1 MESINPVCY
10 NYLCGRIL
18 IRKEGMTLK
27 KKKRTALY
35 LVLLT
40 FVIFALLMGLL
51 YFIHVRINQDN
62 AYQASALLIDQV
74 KHVVEENDD
83 KVRSL
88 TASLKD
94 DYVTRAKAI
103 SYIIDNQ
110 PKIENRIT
118 ELAWLTNLFSID
130 EIHLFNPD
138 GKLYSGTKPAFY
150 GDNLKTSKTF
160 GPFAKMLT
168 EKNFTMC
175 QSILEDNYTGKQMM
189 YAVCWN
195 DAHKRLVMVGVEPMR
210 LMNELATAQMD
221 AVIKEFPAYEGVE
234 IIVADDKTDKILG
247 ATTQTLIGKTLK
259 DANVLYDGDI
269 KLNEISTGSELI
281 HDQVYYCSYTRYDMY
296 KVIIAQNRGVVQKN
310 IPIPLILVGVYM
322 LFAGAVILLI
332 VRRMTSRI
340 INEHNKAN
348 SDAMTSFSNRRAY
361 ENDIKRYDEKGYEP
375 NLSYVSLD
383 LNGLKRVNDSLG
395 HEAGDKLIIGAASVI
410 HQCFGNYGE
419 MYRIGGDEFA
429 ALIYAD
435 LDRLTKIKMDFKE
448 AMDEWSKENGMT
460 LSISYGI
467 VRACED
473 PNMSFSEMAK
483 LADVRMYKNKDEYY
497 QKMNL
502 VRRN

>member
-1 MESINPVCY
+1 
-10 NYLCGRIL
+10 
-18 IRKEGMTLK
+18 MTLK
-27 KKKRTALY
+27 KKKRTAPY
-35 LVLLT
+35 LVLLS
-40 FVIFALLMGLL
+40 FVIYALLIGLL
-51 YFIHVRINQDN
+51 YNIHIGINRQN
-62 AYQASALLIDQV
+62 AYQASALMIDQI
-74 KHVVEENDD
+74 KSVVAENDD

-110 PKIENRIT
+110 PKIEKQIT

-130 EIHLFNPD
+130 EIHLFSPE

-150 GDNLKTSKTF
+150 GDNLNTSKTF
-160 GPFAKMLT
+160 GAFAKMLT
-168 EKNFTMC
+168 EKNFTMV
-175 QSILEDNYTGKQMM
+175 QSIMEDENTGKQMM

-234 IIVADDKTDKILG
+234 IIVADNETDKVLG
-247 ATTQTLIGKTLK
+247 ATTQSFIGKTL
-259 DANVLYDGDI
+259 DEVGAGYDGELSLNDI
-269 KLNEISTGSELI
+269 KTGTATI
-281 HDQVYYCSYTRYDMY
+281 HGDSFYSSYTRYDTY
-296 KVIIAQNRGVVQKN
+296 KVFVAQNKDVVNKN
-310 IPIPLILVGVYM
+310 IPIPMILVSIYM
-322 LFAGAVILLI
+322 LIAGIVIIII
-332 VRRMTSRI
+332 VRRMTRRI
-340 INEHNKAN
+340 INEHSKAN
-348 SDAMTSFSNRRAY
+348 SDAMTSFANRRAY
-361 ENDIKRYDEKGYEP
+361 ETDIQRYNEKGYEP
-375 NLSYVSLD
+375 TLSYVSLD

-419 MYRIGGDEFA
+419 LYRIGGDEFA
-429 ALIYAD
+429 ALIFAD
-435 LDRLTKIKMDFKE
+435 LDRLTKIKIDFKE
-448 AMDEWSKENGMT
+448 AMAEWSEENGMA

-473 PNMSFSEMAK
+473 PSMSFSEMAK

-502 VRRN
+502 VRRET

>member
-1 MESINPVCY
+1 
-10 NYLCGRIL
+10 
-18 IRKEGMTLK
+18 MTVK
-27 KKKRTALY
+27 RKKRTALY

-40 FVIFALLMGLL
+40 IVVLGLLMSIL
-51 YFIHVRINQDN
+51 YLIHIRINKTN
-62 AYQASALLIDQV
+62 AYQASELLIDQI
-74 KHVVEENDD
+74 KHVIEENDD

-94 DYVTRAKAI
+94 DYVTRSKAV
-103 SYIIDNQ
+103 SYILDNH
-110 PKIENRIT
+110 PKIERQIT

-130 EIHLFNPD
+130 EIHLFNAD

-150 GDNLKTSKTF
+150 GDNLKTSKKF
-160 GPFAKMLT
+160 GSFAKMLT

-175 QSILEDNYTGKQMM
+175 QSILEDDNTEKQMM

-195 DAHKRLVMVGVEPMR
+195 DAHNRLCMVGVEPMR
-210 LMNELATAQMD
+210 LMNELATTQMD
-221 AVIKEFPAYEGVE
+221 AVIKEFPAYEGIE
-234 IIVADDKTDKILG
+234 IIVADDSDDEILG
-247 ATTQTLIGKTLK
+247 ATTQSLIGKTLS
-259 DANVLYDGDI
+259 DAGAKYSSDL
-269 KLNEISTGSELI
+269 KLDEISTNTSTI
-281 HDQVYYCSYTRYDMY
+281 HGDDFYTSFSRYDTY
-296 KVIIAQNRGVVQKN
+296 KVVVAQNIDVVQKN
-310 IPIPLILVGVYM
+310 IPIPMLIVGVYM
-322 LFAGAVILLI
+322 IVAGVVILLI
-332 VRRMTSRI
+332 VKRMTNRI

-361 ENDIKRYDEKGYEP
+361 ENDIRRYDNGGYEP

-395 HEAGDKLIIGAASVI
+395 HEAGDKLIVGAASVI

-419 MYRIGGDEFA
+419 LYRIGGDEFA
-429 ALIYAD
+429 ALIFAD
-435 LDRLTKIKMDFKE
+435 LDRLTKIKMDFKD
-448 AMDEWSKENGMT
+448 AMSEWSEDNGMV

-473 PNMSFSEMAK
+473 PNMSFSDMAK

-502 VRRN
+502 MRRTN

>member
-1 MESINPVCY
+1 
-10 NYLCGRIL
+10 
-18 IRKEGMTLK
+18 MTVK
-27 KKKRTALY
+27 RKKRTALY

-40 FVIFALLMGLL
+40 FVIFALLMGIL

-62 AYQASALLIDQV
+62 AYQSSALLIDQV
-74 KHVVEENDD
+74 KRVVEENDD

-94 DYVTRAKAI
+94 DYVTRAKAV

-110 PKIENRIT
+110 PKIEKRIT

-130 EIHLFNPD
+130 EIHLFTPE

-150 GDNLKTSKTF
+150 GDNLNTSKTF
-160 GPFAKMLT
+160 GAFAKMLT

-175 QSILEDNYTGKQMM
+175 QSILEDDYTGKQMM

-195 DAHKRLVMVGVEPMR
+195 DAHKRLVMIGVEPMR

-221 AVIKEFPAYEGVE
+221 AVIKEFPTYEGIELV
-234 IIVADDKTDKILG
+234 VADDSNDKILG
-247 ATTQTLIGKTLK
+247 ATTQSLIGKTL
-259 DANVLYDGDI
+259 DEAGLEYDGDL
-269 KLNEISTGSELI
+269 KLNEIFTRQASI
-281 HDQVYYCSYTRYDMY
+281 HDESYYCSYSRYDKY
-296 KVIIAQNRGVVQKN
+296 KVIVAQNKSVVQRN
-310 IPIPLILVGVYM
+310 VPIPMLIVSVYM
-322 LFAGAVILLI
+322 LFAAVLIIVI
-332 VRRMTSRI
+332 VRRMTRRI
-340 INEHNKAN
+340 INEHSKAN
-348 SDAMTSFSNRRAY
+348 SDAMTSFANRRAY

-395 HEAGDKLIIGAASVI
+395 HEAGDKLIVGAASVI

-429 ALIYAD
+429 ALIFAD

-448 AMDEWSKENGMT
+448 AMEDWSEENGMT

-473 PNMSFSEMAK
+473 PTMSFSEMAK

-502 VRRN
+502 VRRES